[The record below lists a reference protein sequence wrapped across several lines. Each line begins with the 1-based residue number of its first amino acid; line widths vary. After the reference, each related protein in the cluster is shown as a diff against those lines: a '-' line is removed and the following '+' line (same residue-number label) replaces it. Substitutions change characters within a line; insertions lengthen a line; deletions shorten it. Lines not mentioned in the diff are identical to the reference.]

1 MLSKE
6 EFVARILDG
15 VAPTPKKAT
24 KAVSSSAF
32 SADDVFGEDEA
43 APASLA
49 APPTDTR
56 FAQLLL
62 VESGFGEGA
71 EEPQDKIVLGDQRT
85 ARFLP
90 AKAIYWKKTT
100 DRPFHIVLFEL
111 EKKGSELFERG

>member
-1 MLSKE
+1 MLNKE

-15 VAPTPKKAT
+15 VATTPKKAAAAASPST
-24 KAVSSSAF
+24 FNAE
-32 SADDVFGEDEA
+32 DVFGADDTF
-43 APASLA
+43 PGSLA
-49 APPTDTR
+49 APPIDTR

-100 DRPFHIVLFEL
+100 D
-111 EKKGSELFERG
+111 